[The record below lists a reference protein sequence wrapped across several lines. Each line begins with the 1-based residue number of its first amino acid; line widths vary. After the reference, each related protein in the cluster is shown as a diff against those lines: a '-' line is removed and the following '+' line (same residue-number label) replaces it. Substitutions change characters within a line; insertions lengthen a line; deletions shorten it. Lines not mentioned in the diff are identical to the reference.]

1 VRRVTAALSL
11 GSPALSPPETPPEI
25 PPLSETQL
33 PTAEPAPTSAG
44 RGSLWRH
51 GDFVKLWT
59 ASTISLFGSQ
69 VSGIAIPAIAIITL
83 NVSPFEAALLGFFE
97 MLPFIL
103 FSLPAGVWVDRLRR
117 RPILIA
123 GDLGR
128 AVALATI
135 PIAYAAG
142 VLTIWQLYLVGFV
155 AGILTVFFDVA
166 DQSYLPSLLEADQL
180 IEGNSKLQVS
190 VSAAQIGGQGVGGAI
205 IGLVTAPFAVI
216 ADALSFLASAVLI
229 FLIRRPER
237 APERHTGADGGRSS
251 MRTDIGE
258 GLRYVLGN
266 RYLRNIA
273 ASTGYSNLFSSI
285 LFSIFLV
292 YAFRTLGLSPLTI
305 GIIGGLANLGFM
317 GGAVIAGRV
326 AARLGVG
333 RAIVLSALVAGL
345 SELLIPLAPE
355 SDIAIPFLFLAQFIS
370 GAMVVIYNV
379 NQVSLRQAITP
390 ERMQG
395 RMNATMR
402 FIVWGTMPIGIIV
415 GGILGSTIGLH
426 ATIWVGAIGG
436 CFAFVPVLLSPV
448 RSLREIPPEPV
459 TA

>member
-1 VRRVTAALSL
+1 VSQVAD
-11 GSPALSPPETPPEI
+11 P
-25 PPLSETQL
+25 
-33 PTAEPAPTSAG
+33 AG
-44 RGSLWRH
+44 RPSLWRH

-103 FSLPAGVWVDRLRR
+103 FTLPAGVWVDRLRR

-128 AVALATI
+128 AIALATI
-135 PIAYAAG
+135 PIAFAAG
-142 VLTIWQLYLVGFV
+142 VLTVWQLYIVGFV
-155 AGILTVFFDVA
+155 AGILTVFYDVA

-205 IGLVTAPFAVI
+205 IGLVTAPFAVV
-216 ADALSFLASAVLI
+216 ADAVSFLVSAVLI
-229 FLIRRPER
+229 FLVRKPEP
-237 APERHTGADGGRSS
+237 APERHVDAESGRGPG
-251 MRTDIGE
+251 MRTEIAE

-266 RYLRNIA
+266 RYLRYIA
-273 ASTGYSNLFSSI
+273 ASTGSSNLFSSI
-285 LFSIFLV
+285 MFSIFLV
-292 YAFRTLGLSPLTI
+292 YAFRTLGLAPLTI
-305 GIIGGLANLGFM
+305 GLIGGLANLGFM
-317 GGAVIAGRV
+317 GGAVIAGRL
-326 AARLGVG
+326 AGRLGVG
-333 RAIVLSALVAGL
+333 RTIILSSFVAGVV
-345 SELLIPLAPE
+345 ELLIPLAPE
-355 SDIAIPFLFLAQFIS
+355 SAVAIPFIFLAQFVG

-402 FIVWGTMPIGIIV
+402 FIVWGTMPIGIII
-415 GGILGSTIGLH
+415 GGVLGSTIGLH

-448 RSLREIPPEPV
+448 RSLREIPTDPV
-459 TA
+459 